1 MQTDFFLACPI
12 LDTICVRME
21 MSLLKMWSAS
31 FKQSGS
37 ANHRWI

>member
-12 LDTICVRME
+12 LDAICVGTE
-21 MSLLKMWSAS
+21 MSLLRMWSAG

-37 ANHRWI
+37 ASCR